1 MNGFKFRRCYDTKL
15 NLYRYNNQAVFNLTN
30 DLLDFLIISKSKI
43 KNFKLHR
50 YASFIPTWITK
61 ESALLFKEVVNTDDV
76 RDSVFY
82 PWNYPQW
89 SMNHGKL
96 HNGVRRN
103 GMIRFSINLQNEMFK
118 YIHIC
123 GRDKRSENRFSFL
136 PQFAF
141 DKSQMLTKWK
151 NNHVILFKPLAFI
164 IHYYSI
170 IWCKWMNKI
179 TRLV

>member
-61 ESALLFKEVVNTDDV
+61 EIALLFKEVVNTDNV

-82 PWNYPQW
+82 PWNYPQ
-89 SMNHGKL
+89 
-96 HNGVRRN
+96 
-103 GMIRFSINLQNEMFK
+103 
-118 YIHIC
+118 
-123 GRDKRSENRFSFL
+123 
-136 PQFAF
+136 
-141 DKSQMLTKWK
+141 
-151 NNHVILFKPLAFI
+151 
-164 IHYYSI
+164 
-170 IWCKWMNKI
+170 
-179 TRLV
+179 

>member
-123 GRDKRSENRFSFL
+123 GRDKRSENRFSFYHNL
-136 PQFAF
+136 LSIKVKCLQ
-141 DKSQMLTKWK
+141 DEKITMWYYL
-151 NNHVILFKPLAFI
+151 NHWLSLFI
-164 IHYYSI
+164 II
-170 IWCKWMNKI
+170 P
-179 TRLV
+179 

>member
-82 PWNYPQW
+82 PWNYQ
-89 SMNHGKL
+89 
-96 HNGVRRN
+96 
-103 GMIRFSINLQNEMFK
+103 Q
-118 YIHIC
+118 
-123 GRDKRSENRFSFL
+123 
-136 PQFAF
+136 
-141 DKSQMLTKWK
+141 
-151 NNHVILFKPLAFI
+151 
-164 IHYYSI
+164 
-170 IWCKWMNKI
+170 
-179 TRLV
+179 